1 MSTGRIALPV
11 CVTTLLALA
20 ITHVGLAED
29 SDAQVPTW
37 VKERLTDLQQ
47 FRFELDRPEPADL
60 AMEPESLLNWSN
72 AERSTNQGALF
83 LWTQAGRPQ
92 MIACAFELGGI
103 LKYEFH
109 SLSTDPIVAHEN
121 GRVRHRF
128 GPGVEWAA
136 LPGAPERA
144 RTRPLRLVQ
153 LRRQAERFAVSIG
166 FRDWAPARLL
176 PQPVFR
182 SPESEDGDLAVFV
195 LVQGTDPE
203 CVLLLDANAQ
213 EGWRYA
219 LTRQSKWGLKAELDG
234 RVIWEQA
241 PNHRPEK
248 TAESPFL
255 VIKWEPRVG
264 DGDSERRN

>member
-1 MSTGRIALPV
+1 MFLAFAIA
-11 CVTTLLALA
+11 
-20 ITHVGLAED
+20 HVGRAED
-29 SDAQVPTW
+29 LDSRSQTW
-37 VKERLTDLQQ
+37 VKGRLTDLQQ
-47 FRFELDRPEPADL
+47 FRFEPDQPEPTDL
-60 AMEPESLLNWSN
+60 TIEPESLLNWSN

-83 LWTQAGRPQ
+83 LWTHAGRPQ
-92 MIACAFELGGI
+92 MIACAFEFGGI

-109 SLSTDPIVAHEN
+109 SLSTGPIVAYRN

-128 GPGVEWAA
+128 GPGVEWAV

-153 LRRQAERFAVSIG
+153 LRRQAERFTVSVG
-166 FRDWAPARLL
+166 SRDWAPARLL

-182 SPESEDGDLAVFV
+182 SPESEDGDLAIFV

-203 CVLLLDANAQ
+203 CVLILDANVQ

-248 TAESPFL
+248 TADSPFL
-255 VIKWEPRVG
+255 VIKWDPDRG